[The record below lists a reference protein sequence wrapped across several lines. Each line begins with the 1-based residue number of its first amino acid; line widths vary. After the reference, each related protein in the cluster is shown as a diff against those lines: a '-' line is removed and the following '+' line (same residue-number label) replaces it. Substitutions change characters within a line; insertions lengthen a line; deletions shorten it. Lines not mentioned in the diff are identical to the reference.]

1 MGIQEYQRR
10 VVQEY
15 VQIRRIREVL
25 LHDFVLRREEQ
36 EVPVDIAESVDDGI
50 SESIQEIGGV
60 EYDVLLW
67 NV

>member
-15 VQIRRIREVL
+15 VQVRRVREIL
-25 LHDFVLRREEQ
+25 LHDLVLRREEQ
-36 EVPVDIAESVDDGI
+36 EVPVDITESVDNGI

>member
-15 VQIRRIREVL
+15 VQVRRVREVL

-36 EVPVDIAESVDDGI
+36 EVPVYITESVDDGI